1 MVGVLSHARR
11 RVQPIMASTE
21 SLSSFFS
28 NSPTIESVDAKMQ
41 SLQCQLSQIHD
52 QMRQLE
58 EYKNTR
64 LLVVS
69 KLPPEVLSII
79 LEFLAQDN
87 MTFSYPRRYYNN
99 ILPATQVC
107 RLWRQVAL
115 DSPRI
120 WSYIY
125 SSAPQRLVELFLER
139 ARSAPLYLRAS
150 GWARNENV
158 LALLDRLRQLKELNL
173 RCNAEWLERITSE
186 PTPLLETLAL
196 ENASGYRSVGAFTFP
211 ADAFPALRYLTLKH
225 YICAS
230 DSTSFIPLHS
240 LAIDCTQVITDELPN
255 PIDFFSALN
264 DLPHLS
270 SLTLTNALAQ
280 PTGPASSLSINLP
293 SLTDL
298 SITDDDIRNIG
309 LMTCI
314 TAPRIETIKLCC
326 NTEQQAELAGRS
338 TAIVAA
344 IYLKLPDLT
353 HTQCQFV
360 LALGG
365 RSSKNYARVRAW
377 TKRPENNQDSV
388 TPVFDFRVP
397 GTSDLRLEE
406 SVLTLFPPTTIPPIL
421 YFSSSATTF
430 SDDDFTIPIQRIL
443 RQLTDVAEVH
453 ANSLIDLTLI
463 MCDTPTKRG
472 QTTMSLPSWK
482 TMVFHDSFY
491 SIKYKSRILGRLKKQ
506 LKARKAV
513 NAPIETWQLHSMSL
527 SSTDLEQFQ
536 DLVDCVSQ
544 IPRGPSSWPY

>member
-1 MVGVLSHARR
+1 
-11 RVQPIMASTE
+11 
-21 SLSSFFS
+21 
-28 NSPTIESVDAKMQ
+28 
-41 SLQCQLSQIHD
+41 
-52 QMRQLE
+52 MRQLE

-64 LLVVS
+64 LLIVS

-79 LEFLAQDN
+79 LEVLALSKPPLLYD
-87 MTFSYPRRYYNN
+87 SYSRAHYRN

-115 DSPRI
+115 DSPRV

-125 SSAPQRLVELFLER
+125 SSAPPRLVELFLER
-139 ARSAPLYLRAS
+139 ARSAPLCLRS
-150 GWARNENV
+150 NGWARNENI
-158 LALLDRLRQLKELNL
+158 LTLLDRLHQVKELNL
-173 RCNAEWLERITSE
+173 KCNSEWWKRITSE
-186 PTPLLETLAL
+186 STPLLETLAL
-196 ENASGYRSVGAFTFP
+196 ENASGPRPASTVTFST
-211 ADAFPALRYLTLKH
+211 DAFPALRHLALKH

-230 DSTSFIPLHS
+230 NPTSFIPLHS
-240 LAIDCTQVITDELPN
+240 LAIDCTQVMKGELPN

-280 PTGPASSLSINLP
+280 PTGPPPSLSINLP

-298 SITDDDIRNIG
+298 SIADDDIRNIG
-309 LMTCI
+309 LMACI
-314 TAPRIETIKLCC
+314 TAPRIETITLCC
-326 NTEQQAELAGRS
+326 NAEQEMEPERS
-338 TAIVAA
+338 AAIVAD

-360 LALGG
+360 LAIGTHP
-365 RSSKNYARVRAW
+365 YARVRAW
-377 TKRPENNQDSV
+377 TKRPENNQDSI
-388 TPVFDFRVP
+388 PPLFDFKVP

-406 SVLTLFPPTTIPPIL
+406 SVLTLFPPTTVPPIL
-421 YFSSSATTF
+421 NFSSNATTF
-430 SDDDFTIPIQRIL
+430 SDDDYTVPRQRIL
-443 RQLTDVAEVH
+443 RQLMDVTEVH
-453 ANSLIDLTLI
+453 ANRLMDLALI

-506 LKARKAV
+506 LKARKTV
-513 NAPIETWQLHSMSL
+513 NAPIETWQLDSMSL
-527 SSTDLEQFQ
+527 SATDLEQFQ

-544 IPRGPSSWPY
+544 KPHGLSSWRY